1 MDLMSIVFSIAILMT
16 FSGVM
21 FKKLQARSV
30 TEPFLALFLGIV
42 LGPDV
47 INFIK
52 SAPPKE
58 EFKVLKVACEFTI
71 AIALMATAL
80 RLPQKFFRKNMQTQS
95 NLVVFGM
102 IFMWFLSAVVAYLVL
117 QGLSFSECLLL
128 GAIVTPTDPVVA
140 STLITGTTAKKYL
153 PGFLRNSLSFEAG
166 VNDGLVHPVIY
177 FSLFL
182 AGAASFGFGEW
193 FSRILLY
200 ENILCAI
207 LAYLAGRGAGFL
219 MKKGHKAGLMSNKTL
234 FSFSLAVTLV
244 LLGGFNL
251 IKMNGIIAVFVGG
264 YAFAQDLTNHEELE
278 EEKVQDAMERMTTVP
293 VFFILGLM
301 LPWQE
306 WYSLGWNAVA
316 LVVLVLF
323 LRRIPVLLVLM
334 PVLPLFRKKIYSS
347 LIVGWFG
354 PIGVATLYY
363 AVHMHEKSGMKE
375 MWIIPSLV
383 VAASTIVHGLT
394 SVPLEK
400 LYYKKAGRANE
411 FPKENAEKEK
421 F

>member
-1 MDLMSIVFSIAILMT
+1 MSIIFSISLLMI
-16 FSGVM
+16 FSGVI
-21 FKKLQARSV
+21 FKKLQSSSV
-30 TEPFLALFLGIV
+30 TEPFLALIFGII

-47 INFIK
+47 LQLIK
-52 SAPPKE
+52 SAPQKV

-80 RLPQKFFRKNMQTQS
+80 RLPQKFFRKNIQTQS
-95 NLVVFGM
+95 NLVIFGI
-102 IFMWFLSAVVAYLVL
+102 IFMWLLSTVVAYLVL
-117 QGLSFSECLLL
+117 PGLSFPECLLL

-140 STLITGTTAKKYL
+140 STLTTGTTAKKYL

-166 VNDGLVHPVIY
+166 VNDGLTYPVIY
-177 FSLFL
+177 LSLFL

-193 FSRILLY
+193 FTRILLY

-207 LAYLAGRGAGFL
+207 LAYLVGRGAGYL
-219 MKKGHKAGLMSNKTL
+219 MKKGHKAGLMSNKVI

-251 IKMNGIIAVFVGG
+251 LKMNGIIAVFVGG
-264 YAFAQDLTNHEELE
+264 YAFAQDLTNHEDLE
-278 EEKVQDAMERMTTVP
+278 EERVQDAMERMTTVP
-293 VFFILGLM
+293 VFFILGLI
-301 LPWQE
+301 LPWHE

-316 LVVLVLF
+316 VVVLILF
-323 LRRIPVLLVLM
+323 LRRMPALLILM

-347 LIVGWFG
+347 LLVGWFG

-383 VAASTIVHGLT
+383 VAASTIVHGFT

-400 LYYKKAGRANE
+400 FYYEKAGRANE
-411 FPKENAEKEK
+411 FPKGNTDKE
-421 F
+421 